1 VNNLEGVLSPG
12 FLKGEDRQA
21 IGKSIPK
28 GREEKKGIH
37 LFTNMF
43 KRVQDSQEE
52 HRSSHW
58 TAQALVLAD
67 NCSGQN
73 SMPLAEHCYNKD
85 CLITAEDCFTGSG
98 ADKAIPNQWLL
109 NETGPAVL
117 QMVESEN
124 FNTEGLG
131 LYFRA
136 TNVQDSNIPQQL
148 TSVSGQSTSADGQ
161 GSITFEG
168 GENVYITINQS
179 HIIGHHGPNTD
190 GAGIQ
195 AQIIDDNG
203 TTNNALY
210 TTKTSAGPKDLEA
223 VIMRLEALETSN
235 QSHIIGHHGPNT
247 DGAGIQAQ
255 IIDDNG
261 TTNNALYTTK
271 TSAGPKDLEAVI
283 MRLEALETS
292 KTPEGLRETKAE
304 FMEMV
309 SEDIQIRDKTTLDSV
324 ESAGGIIT
332 KAGDGYENTNVH
344 KNPEGDEDVK
354 FGPSDMDLANFD
366 AMTSFKMKMPDGQV
380 YTEGNYDRSILEQIS
395 SAVIK
400 QKGSNKSWELLLKLE
415 PESLGKV
422 MVKLT
427 LKGDS
432 MVAKF
437 LASNQETR
445 QIIEMNC
452 QQLEQALNNQG
463 FNISKVE
470 VSGMDYESNSLLD
483 NPYERGGQSSNNKGY
498 TPSDDGGHA
507 SEYRDKKI
515 EEVIRPYDLME
526 ESSVNYFA

>member
-1 VNNLEGVLSPG
+1 MEGVLSPG

-168 GENVYITINQS
+168 GENVYITI
-179 HIIGHHGPNTD
+179 
-190 GAGIQ
+190 
-195 AQIIDDNG
+195 
-203 TTNNALY
+203 
-210 TTKTSAGPKDLEA
+210 
-223 VIMRLEALETSN
+223 N

>member
-168 GENVYITINQS
+168 GENVYITI
-179 HIIGHHGPNTD
+179 
-190 GAGIQ
+190 
-195 AQIIDDNG
+195 
-203 TTNNALY
+203 
-210 TTKTSAGPKDLEA
+210 
-223 VIMRLEALETSN
+223 N